1 MAEKT
6 GTVKELAAIANVSRK
21 SYYQWIKREVT
32 KHELEDQDENGRS
45 LGTYSWLPNTDDP
58 VSMAIAPVVTYD
70 ALSTAVTTV
79 EKSNPSNSKIVAIY
93 TLSGM
98 QVDSMEP
105 GHIYIVKRADG
116 TASKVKIVK

>member
-1 MAEKT
+1 M
-6 GTVKELAAIANVSRK
+6 GVHSI
-21 SYYQWIKREVT
+21 
-32 KHELEDQDENGRS
+32 
-45 LGTYSWLPNTDDP
+45 
-58 VSMAIAPVVTYD
+58 YD

-79 EKSNPSNSKIVAIY
+79 EQSNPSNSKIVAIY